1 MTAQE
6 QTGYKLAIDDLCE
19 LFDRRY
25 DAFRASCQTGENVD
39 SYGDELYT
47 INECI
52 CALQVKLDTACKEA
66 RYVGE

>member
-1 MTAQE
+1 MTAAE
-6 QTGYKLAIDDLCE
+6 QAGYKRAIDDLCE

-25 DAFRASCQTGENVD
+25 DAFRASCQAGKNVD

-52 CALQVKLDTACKEA
+52 CRLQVTLDKEA
-66 RYVGE
+66 RHDEE

>member
-6 QTGYKLAIDDLCE
+6 QAGYKLAIDDLCE

-25 DAFRASCQTGENVD
+25 DAFRTSCQAGENVD

-52 CALQVKLDTACKEA
+52 CRLQVTLDKEA
-66 RYVGE
+66 RHAG